1 MERNRQKEIEVYR
14 QYVFEGSSICTT
26 YELLLRFV
34 ARLRSDLP
42 KKPLNIVLEIFHQD
56 IWIILTL
63 LFMMN
68 I

>member
-1 MERNRQKEIEVYR
+1 MERNR

-34 ARLRSDLP
+34 AKLRSDLP
-42 KKPLNIVLEIFHQD
+42 KKPFNIVLEIFHRD
-56 IWIILTL
+56 IWIIFTL